1 MITILISC
9 CEEDQLVEWSIR
21 ANYEILVK
29 YPLIIVD
36 KKGGDKFLL
45 LNQQGN
51 MDIQYFAQDT
61 SFWFARRFG
70 LEFVKTKYVLCL
82 DVDTILP
89 AHYIEDAL
97 HILESEPEVG
107 TIALDYAESY
117 KQGHLAF
124 GTSIWRTELLKELYD
139 WRLTANQKVNVCEC
153 SYMWNKLVKK
163 NMKVKT
169 LPLEATHLKGH
180 YPRALR
186 SSS

>member
-1 MITILISC
+1 MITILIPC

-36 KKGGDKFLL
+36 KNGGDKFLL

-51 MDIQYFAQDT
+51 LDIQYFAQDT

-82 DVDTILP
+82 DVDTVLP
-89 AHYIEDAL
+89 PHYIEDAL
-97 HILESEPEVG
+97 SILESRPEVVCVA
-107 TIALDYAESY
+107 IDYAHPNH
-117 KQGHLAF
+117 QNHLAF

-139 WRLTANQKVNVCEC
+139 WRLTADQQFGICECKYMWQKVE
-153 SYMWNKLVKK
+153 KK
-163 NMKVKT
+163 KMIVET
-169 LPLEATHLKGH
+169 LSVEAKHLKEFIMKQ
-180 YPRALR
+180 